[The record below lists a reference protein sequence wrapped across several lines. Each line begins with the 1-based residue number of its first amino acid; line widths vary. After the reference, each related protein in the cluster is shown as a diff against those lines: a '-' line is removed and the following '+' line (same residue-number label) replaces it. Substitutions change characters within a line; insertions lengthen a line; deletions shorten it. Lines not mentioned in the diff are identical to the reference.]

1 MTSDAARRDI
11 RARRL
16 AAQRLTGPSA
26 SGPEQVVGEL
36 LAVQSQDAPLARLGI
51 ALRAGCHTDAVVAAI
66 DAGRLVRTHVLRPT
80 WHYVLATDLPWL
92 LELTSP
98 RVVSG
103 MASRHRQL
111 GLDDPALV
119 ARALDA
125 LAARLADGPLT
136 RQQLQA
142 CLVER
147 GTLAVD
153 PLLGQRMG
161 HLLLLAELDGLIASG
176 PLASREHTYRLW
188 DAPAPGRDREDAIA
202 ELTRRFF
209 AHHGPASIADL
220 MRWVRLNRREISA
233 AIGLLGDRLAHTDAD
248 GVRLYF
254 DPDAPPPDPRPR
266 AHLLST
272 FDEAFLTYR
281 DVPWP
286 RSGGHPSGD
295 APYRWA
301 ESGGGP
307 ILLDL
312 ADAGSWRRTERPG
325 RLTVRLDL
333 AALSA
338 SGRREVALAARRVAD
353 ALSAPGTQ
361 IDLEES
367 PR

>member
-1 MTSDAARRDI
+1 MASPEFVVDFPTLGDLWSAWIERHCRVPDRHERGKPFREYDWQFWCTAKEGQVRPDAA
-11 RARRL
+11 
-16 AAQRLTGPSA
+16 
-26 SGPEQVVGEL
+26 
-36 LAVQSQDAPLARLGI
+36 
-51 ALRAGCHTDAVVAAI
+51 
-66 DAGRLVRTHVLRPT
+66 
-80 WHYVLATDLPWL
+80 
-92 LELTSP
+92 
-98 RVVSG
+98 
-103 MASRHRQL
+103 
-111 GLDDPALV
+111 
-119 ARALDA
+119 
-125 LAARLADGPLT
+125 
-136 RQQLQA
+136 
-142 CLVER
+142 
-147 GTLAVD
+147 
-153 PLLGQRMG
+153 
-161 HLLLLAELDGLIASG
+161 
-176 PLASREHTYRLW
+176 
-188 DAPAPGRDREDAIA
+188 
-202 ELTRRFF
+202 
-209 AHHGPASIADL
+209 
-220 MRWVRLNRREISA
+220 
-233 AIGLLGDRLAHTDAD
+233 
-248 GVRLYF
+248 F